1 MAIAAEKVFKKTM
14 TKAQRAKAAALSKK
28 LIAEQQ
34 TLQDLRKARQ
44 QTQVALAAKLGK
56 RQVTIAQMEKRSDML
71 ISTLRDYIHAMG
83 GKLNLVVEFPDRDPV
98 VLDGLTSN
106 DEHSPSKA

>member
-1 MAIAAEKVFKKTM
+1 MAIAAEEVFKKTM
-14 TKAQRAKAAALSKK
+14 TKAQRKKAAALAKK

-44 QTQVALAAKLGK
+44 QTQVALAEKLGK
-56 RQVTIAQMEKRSDML
+56 KQVTIAQMEKRSDML
-71 ISTLRDYIHAMG
+71 ISTLRDYITAMG

-98 VLDGLTSN
+98 VLDGLSTD
-106 DEHSPSKA
+106 DETSPSKV